1 MRRMAQRIAEL
12 FRPGVRK
19 PDLRTVARTGD
30 ARYVPQIN
38 HWGRDRHGRVAV
50 MASRLDSITIRDYD
64 RVRFYPV
71 VRDALAVLR
80 VPVSRARFHFHCPER
95 PEIAELA
102 QAVLAPK
109 VRPLLETLVR
119 GAFEF
124 GHQVVEKRWQP
135 VWDVSVG
142 DGDEAARY
150 PFVWSIRKF
159 ASLSPQ
165 DTVLLVHPRSGEFAG
180 VRQFAVGATISDVP
194 RAKCVWYVNDQEFD
208 GNYGVPRTK
217 AAVPY
222 VEIAES
228 IWDDMAKHSKRFAV
242 AWTVGRHRPGFSAG
256 PDGARVDNAV
266 TMAETMEGLESG
278 HSVSLPAEYDAA
290 TGHPFWGIEVTT
302 PPAEDRYV
310 EKLKFV
316 NDVIRMACVVPDKAS
331 SQTAETGTYNLG
343 ETQIELFLENAEA
356 ILDDLKT
363 VIEEQLLGDFVDYNF
378 GPDAPRLRI
387 VFQPLDVKIKRML
400 LNALVGLLGQGPV
413 ALADGREIE
422 ADWEGLAGDAG
433 VPLKVVD
440 ARDRARR
447 LLQAARERLAALDDE
462 EGQGPDGAGPSRE
475 GAKLAEDQP
484 REPKG
489 QPGGGR
495 FAKKNGGAGDDADE
509 SGEGAF
515 PPGFPP
521 PWASTNGDGES
532 RIEEHPE
539 FDPDHVVDGV
549 APTGYGA
556 VGPVFAQFTGDG
568 HGAINHLL
576 KAQVGE
582 VPGALSHPD
591 VGEVDLIW
599 GNEKSGLCKI
609 ARKHPEVVENLPEIV
624 SSLPL
629 ARTFESEWI
638 LEDSNYVAVVKRN
651 WMQAQKKSWLLTAFS
666 RKTGRGEDA

>member
-150 PFVWSIRKF
+150 PFVWTIRKF
-159 ASLSPQ
+159 ASLSPA

-290 TGHPFWGIEVTT
+290 SGNPLWGIEVTT

-422 ADWEGLAGDAG
+422 ADWEDLAGDAG

-447 LLQAARERLAALDDE
+447 LMQAARERLAALDDE

-495 FAKKNGGAGDDADE
+495 FAKKNGGAGGDDADE

-521 PWASTNGDGES
+521 PWASTKGDGES

-549 APTGYGA
+549 SPTGYGWF
-556 VGPVFAQFTGDG
+556 GPQYAQFSGDG
-568 HGAINHLL
+568 HGAIEHLR
-576 KAQVGE
+576 KVQGGE
-582 VPGALSHPD
+582 VPGALSNPA
-591 VGEVDLIW
+591 VGKIDLVW
-599 GNEKSGLCKI
+599 GDRKSGLCKI
-609 ARKHPEVVENLPEIV
+609 VRKHPEVVETLPEIMGNLGV
-624 SSLPL
+624 I
-629 ARTFESEWI
+629 AT
-638 LEDSNYVAVVKRN
+638 LEDRLILGDATHRAVVKTKFTVIDGEV
-651 WMQAQKKSWLLTAFS
+651 QKAWLLTAYE
-666 RKTGRGEDA
+666 KNGG

>member
-38 HWGRDRHGRVAV
+38 RWGRDRQGRVAV

-150 PFVWSIRKF
+150 PFVWNIRKF
-159 ASLSPQ
+159 ASLSPA

-256 PDGARVDNAV
+256 PDGSRVDNAV

-290 TGHPFWGIEVTT
+290 SGNPYWGIEVTT

-422 ADWEGLAGDAG
+422 ADWEDLAGDAG
-433 VPLKVVD
+433 VPLKIVD
-440 ARDRARR
+440 AQDRARQ
-447 LLQAARERLAALDDE
+447 LMQAARERLAALDGE
-462 EGQGPDGAGPSRE
+462 EDPSPPS

-489 QPGGGR
+489 QPGGGQ
-495 FAKKNGGAGDDADE
+495 FAKKSGAGGVGGAAEDLTRTKGLLPDDYREAYSKASPSVLEPRSGEASSTSELRRQVRETLRSKLGDGVWQLQSSLGPMVITGKAAKKMVSGSWFDERTANVIENLETVLPTAVLVRSEPHRRNDSRKPIVHRLVARIRQGDDEFAAIITANE
-509 SGEGAF
+509 FTVQPSGW
-515 PPGFPP
+515 PGKLR
-521 PWASTNGDGES
+521 AYSVED
-532 RIEEHPE
+532 
-539 FDPDHVVDGV
+539 V
-549 APTGYGA
+549 
-556 VGPVFAQFTGDG
+556 
-568 HGAINHLL
+568 
-576 KAQVGE
+576 E
-582 VPGALSHPD
+582 V
-591 VGEVDLIW
+591 
-599 GNEKSGLCKI
+599 K
-609 ARKHPEVVENLPEIV
+609 
-624 SSLPL
+624 
-629 ARTFESEWI
+629 
-638 LEDSNYVAVVKRN
+638 
-651 WMQAQKKSWLLTAFS
+651 
-666 RKTGRGEDA
+666 